1 MRISLSSIPLLPILI
16 GVVCGTIFDTILP
29 SIFIIATIICA
40 VIAFI
45 AKRNT
50 IAITLLSTTLGWGNA
65 SIHNAPLVEP
75 QYIGKDLVF
84 SGTVKSV
91 INKDAIRTLIV
102 EVDEVYDSTTLHIKP
117 IKNCIYIPSLNPVV
131 EKGDRITYMG
141 KLDYLK
147 DQRDLPYEF
156 NLVKH
161 YNRKGIYT
169 SSFVQPENISI
180 TGHEDSWIW
189 TLQNFR
195 DEISHIIASL
205 PLSVG
210 CIEFL
215 NATITGDTSMLSEEQ
230 RIKYSASGLAHIL
243 ALSGL
248 HVGIITFFVT
258 FLLYPID
265 LIRGRKMRYIITLI
279 ILWIYAIMTGLSPSV
294 TRAVIMATVFLT
306 AHIFQRHH
314 SPFNSLCLAAII
326 VLIISPQSLFDIGF
340 QLSFTAVASILL
352 LSKHLNPIS
361 RRHRIAYNFVSIMN
375 VSTAAMIGTGII
387 SAFYF
392 HNFPIYFLLANIIA
406 SYLLPII
413 IIGGLF
419 ALLLSILGISPLWIC
434 SGIEFCYNLI
444 DSLTVFITNLPGAQI
459 DNIYFKGW
467 LLIPY
472 FATLGCL
479 LFALHLKKKMWWILT
494 LCMGSFAVT
503 MGYIAQ
509 PQHCTTEYFIP
520 RNSYYTNIIVKDS
533 TNVYLIS
540 TAKGGDSI
548 DAINKCN
555 KKYKDYLGQIGLDSI
570 TPANKYFETN
580 RIFRQEKMLV
590 IGSDMIKIISDN
602 KDVYESNLKPKYALV
617 CRGYNGN
624 ILNVYN
630 IVSPDTIILSKDLHK
645 KRMNRYIDSCI
656 KHDIPHISLNENGFH
671 RIISN

>member
-1 MRISLSSIPLLPILI
+1 MKISLSLVPLIPILL
-16 GVVCGTIFDTILP
+16 GVVVGTICD
-29 SIFIIATIICA
+29 SIFPTIFIAAFLACAIIAFLT
-40 VIAFI
+40 
-45 AKRNT
+45 KRNT
-50 IAITLLSTTLGWGNA
+50 IAIVLLSTTLGWGNTT
-65 SIHNAPLVEP
+65 IHNAPLIEP
-75 QYIGKDLVF
+75 QYIDKDLVF
-84 SGTVKSV
+84 AGTVNSV
-91 INKDAIRTLIV
+91 VNKDEIRTIIV
-102 EVDEVYDSTTLHIKP
+102 EIDEVYDSTIHHIKP
-117 IKNCIYIPSLNPVV
+117 IKSCLYIPSLNPVV
-131 EKGDRITYMG
+131 EKGDRITYRG
-141 KLDYLK
+141 QLEYLK
-147 DQRDLPYEF
+147 DRRDLPYEF
-156 NLVKH
+156 NVVEH

-169 SSFVQPENISI
+169 SSFIQPENISI
-180 TGHEDSWIW
+180 TGHDNRWIW
-189 TLQNFR
+189 KLQNFR
-195 DEISHIIASL
+195 EDISHLIASL
-205 PLSVG
+205 PLSEG

-215 NATITGDTSMLSEEQ
+215 NATITGDTSMIGEEQ

-306 AHIFQRHH
+306 AHILQRHH

-361 RRHRIAYNFVSIMN
+361 RRHCIAYNFVSIMS

-419 ALLLSILGISPLWIC
+419 ALLLSVLGISPLWIC

-479 LFALHLKKKMWWILT
+479 LFTIHIKKRMWWVLT
-494 LCMGSFAVT
+494 IAIGIFSLS

-509 PQHCTTEYFIP
+509 PRHCTTEFFIP
-520 RNSYYTNIIVKDS
+520 RNSYYTDIIVRDS
-533 TNVYLIS
+533 TAMYIVS
-540 TAKGGDSI
+540 TSRGGDSI
-548 DAINKCN
+548 DAYDKCID
-555 KKYKDYLGQIGLDSI
+555 KYADYIGWHKVDTI
-570 TPANKYFETN
+570 TRVPANFSAKRLYRKEQ
-580 RIFRQEKMLV
+580 IV
-590 IGSDMIKIISDN
+590 IIGDYYIYIVDDDSDLCKL
-602 KDVYESNLKPKYALV
+602 SNNPRYALV
-617 CRGYNGN
+617 CRGFKGD
-624 ILNVYN
+624 ILDVKNVIN
-630 IVSPDTIILSKDLHK
+630 PDTILLSGDLHK
-645 KRMNRYIDSCI
+645 KRHLKYADSCRV
-656 KHDIPHISLNENGFH
+656 HNIPYISLRDTCFH
-671 RIISN
+671 RVIIK

>member
-45 AKRNT
+45 AKRNI
-50 IAITLLSTTLGWGNA
+50 IAIILLATTLGWGNSTIRNA
-65 SIHNAPLVEP
+65 PIINYEYLKKELIFEGTALSIHE
-75 QYIGKDLVF
+75 KDE
-84 SGTVKSV
+84 
-91 INKDAIRTLIV
+91 IRTIIV
-102 EVDEVYDSTTLHIKP
+102 EIDEVYDSTVHHIKP

-205 PLSVG
+205 PLSEG

-306 AHIFQRHH
+306 AHILQRHH

-361 RRHRIAYNFVSIMN
+361 RRHRIAYNFVSIMS

-419 ALLLSILGISPLWIC
+419 ALLLSVLGISPLWIC
-434 SGIEFCYNLI
+434 SGIEFYYNLI

-472 FATLGCL
+472 FATLGCI

-520 RNSYYTNIIVKDS
+520 RNSYYTDIIVRDS
-533 TNVYLIS
+533 TAMYIIS
-540 TAKGGDSI
+540 TSRGGDSI
-548 DAINKCN
+548 DAYNKCID
-555 KKYKDYLGQIGLDSI
+555 KYADYIGWHKVNTI
-570 TPANKYFETN
+570 TRVPANFSAKRLYRKEQIVVAGDDYIYIVDDDN
-580 RIFRQEKMLV
+580 DLCRL
-590 IGSDMIKIISDN
+590 GS
-602 KDVYESNLKPKYALV
+602 KPRYALV
-617 CRGYNGN
+617 CRGFKGN
-624 ILNVYN
+624 ILDVKSC
-630 IVSPDTIILSKDLHK
+630 IDPDTILLSCDLHK
-645 KRMNRYIDSCI
+645 KRHLRYADSC
-656 KHDIPHISLNENGFH
+656 KVHNIPYISLRDTCFH
-671 RIISN
+671 RVIIK